1 MDGRPVTISI
11 TTGTIITAVVV
22 LAGAWLLIELKDLVL
37 VLVTAVV
44 IASAIEPAVVFLRRQ
59 RVARILSGFIV

>member
-22 LAGAWLLIELKDLVL
+22 LAGAWLLIKLSDLVL
-37 VLVTAVV
+37 VLTTAVV

-59 RVARILSGFIV
+59 RVPRIL